1 MASQEFLASFAVDID
16 EAGVSRLQQVPQNS
30 IGDDFLRRWAK
41 WAAYSSKKPG
51 LGARQSSVCLLFLRF
66 DFRPLDIGRFSAFPG
81 DMTAVD
87 AFHLV
92 EFNREDQVNVR
103 FGLASGDIA
112 VMETAGSPNEEV
124 NNSVGRL
131 RSLSACCALH
141 LEQRQL
147 ILFLICKSVILCGGC
162 HCSQLLSM
170 SDSAVVAFHLFI
182 RSSRMGWQA
191 EVQTPQ

>member
-16 EAGVSRLQQVPQNS
+16 EAGVSRLQQVLEKS

-41 WAAYSSKKPG
+41 RAAYSSKKPG
-51 LGARQSSVCLLFLRF
+51 LGAQQFSACLLFLRF

-92 EFNREDQVNVR
+92 ELNREDQVNVR
-103 FGLASGDIA
+103 FGLAGGDIA
-112 VMETAGSPNEEV
+112 VMETAGGPDEEV
-124 NNSVGRL
+124 YNSVGRF

-141 LEQRQL
+141 LEQRQF
-147 ILFLICKSVILCGGC
+147 ILFLICQAVILSGGC
-162 HCSQLLSM
+162 H
-170 SDSAVVAFHLFI
+170 
-182 RSSRMGWQA
+182 
-191 EVQTPQ
+191 